1 MAEYAFFAMMA
12 RLRWI
17 DRWALMRNSQEE
29 NLAEHSLEVAMLSH
43 ALCVIG
49 NQRFGKH
56 LNAEKA
62 AVMAMFHDASEILTG
77 DLPTPVKYYSREIRR
92 AYQEIEVSAEGRL
105 LALLPE
111 EMKETYRELFS
122 PGEDLEAE
130 KTLVKGA
137 DKLSAYIKCI
147 EERRAGNREFI
158 SAEKS
163 TLEALHAL
171 NLPEVEVFLDEF
183 VGYYGRTLDEINP

>member
-56 LNAEKA
+56 LNAE
-62 AVMAMFHDASEILTG
+62 SEY
-77 DLPTPVKYYSREIRR
+77 K
-92 AYQEIEVSAEGRL
+92 
-105 LALLPE
+105 
-111 EMKETYRELFS
+111 K
-122 PGEDLEAE
+122 
-130 KTLVKGA
+130 
-137 DKLSAYIKCI
+137 
-147 EERRAGNREFI
+147 
-158 SAEKS
+158 
-163 TLEALHAL
+163 
-171 NLPEVEVFLDEF
+171 
-183 VGYYGRTLDEINP
+183 